1 MDNTS
6 NNIISEI
13 APERLFRQLYD
24 TSSTRKKQ
32 SLDRINKACKSQ
44 YNLKSKDFSIPT
56 IANLIAS
63 EGGPSEQGLR
73 NKNGSDYRLLIN
85 AWAEYS
91 DGSIKKI
98 NQHKKT
104 SNIDKENYE
113 EILESISSSTARA
126 LFTIFVSEHERLKSE
141 LYTLKKS
148 GETDLTV
155 DMRKPKNI
163 ENQND
168 VLVSSTP
175 NLTEEELEA
184 LKSAISED
192 FIKKQG
198 WTITN
203 GRVKQDGST
212 IYNRSYIEGIKKV
225 LEMCNYNISE

>member
-1 MDNTS
+1 MNTP

-13 APERLFRQLYD
+13 ALERFFRELYAKA
-24 TSSTRKKQ
+24 TNKRKKQ
-32 SLDRINKACKSQ
+32 SLDRINKTCKRQ
-44 YNLKSKDFSIPT
+44 YNLKSRDFSIPT
-56 IANLIAS
+56 IAKLIAS

-73 NKNGSDYRLLIN
+73 NKNGLDYRLLIN

-91 DGSIKKI
+91 DGSTKKI

-141 LYTLKKS
+141 LYILKKLS
-148 GETDLTV
+148 ETDLTV
-155 DMRKPKNI
+155 DMRKSKNI
-163 ENQND
+163 ENQKAI
-168 VLVSSTP
+168 LVPSTP
-175 NLTEEELEA
+175 NLTEIELES
-184 LKSAISED
+184 LKSAISDD
-192 FIKKQG
+192 FIKEQG

-203 GRVKQDGST
+203 GRVKQDGFT
-212 IYNRSYIEGIKKV
+212 IYNRGYIEGIKKV

>member
-1 MDNTS
+1 M
-6 NNIISEI
+6 
-13 APERLFRQLYD
+13 
-24 TSSTRKKQ
+24 
-32 SLDRINKACKSQ
+32 
-44 YNLKSKDFSIPT
+44 
-56 IANLIAS
+56 
-63 EGGPSEQGLR
+63 
-73 NKNGSDYRLLIN
+73 
-85 AWAEYS
+85 
-91 DGSIKKI
+91 
-98 NQHKKT
+98 
-104 SNIDKENYE
+104 
-113 EILESISSSTARA
+113 ESISSSTARA

-203 GRVKQDGST
+203 GRVKQDGFT